1 MDLVQK
7 KPGMTTDLQEPD
19 ALVLTE
25 QTTQP
30 LLREANGNQ
39 ERNSRISINDVRP
52 TNFRQERSNPD
63 IVADIKG
70 LKLNSLIL
78 KKQIEENTR
87 LLSTTN
93 VFVFY
98 ERNVV

>member
-7 KPGMTTDLQEPD
+7 KPGTTTDLQDPD
-19 ALVLTE
+19 ALVSTE

-39 ERNSRISINDVRP
+39 ERNSRISINDVRR

-70 LKLNSLIL
+70 
-78 KKQIEENTR
+78 
-87 LLSTTN
+87 
-93 VFVFY
+93 
-98 ERNVV
+98 

>member
-7 KPGMTTDLQEPD
+7 KPGTTTDLQDPD
-19 ALVLTE
+19 ALVSTE
-25 QTTQP
+25 QTMQP

-39 ERNSRISINDVRP
+39 ERNSRISINDVRR

-63 IVADIKG
+63 IVADKG
-70 LKLNSLIL
+70 LKLDFLIL

-93 VFVFY
+93 AQKQ
-98 ERNVV
+98 NVLRSL

>member
-7 KPGMTTDLQEPD
+7 KPGTTTGFARPRCFGS
-19 ALVLTE
+19 TE

-30 LLREANGNQ
+30 LLREANGKK

-78 KKQIEENTR
+78 KKQIKENTR

-93 VFVFY
+93 VFVLY

>member
-7 KPGMTTDLQEPD
+7 NPGTTTDLQDPD
-19 ALVLTE
+19 AFVSTE

-52 TNFRQERSNPD
+52 TSCRQEHSNPD
-63 IVADIKG
+63 IVADIEG
-70 LKLNSLIL
+70 LKLGFLIL
-78 KKQIEENTR
+78 QKQTEDNTR
-87 LLSTTN
+87 FLSTTN
-93 VFVFY
+93 AQKQNVF
-98 ERNVV
+98 RSP

>member
-7 KPGMTTDLQEPD
+7 KPGTTTDLQYPD
-19 ALVLTE
+19 ALVSTE

-39 ERNSRISINDVRP
+39 ERNSRISINDVRR
-52 TNFRQERSNPD
+52 TSFRQERSNPD

-70 LKLNSLIL
+70 LKLDFLIL

-93 VFVFY
+93 AQKQNLF
-98 ERNVV
+98 RSL